1 MNSEIWPESANTTA
15 KLLIFRTKE
24 NRLFEAMAGFAG
36 LALIPTQQTQA
47 HPSDGLGRVDFE
59 TGTECGIGL
68 FPMAAG
74 GIDLSQDPQSIGI
87 GRLLA
92 DGGLDLQEG
101 GLQLTRCQ
109 ESIGLEHVPIDH

>member
-1 MNSEIWPESANTTA
+1 
-15 KLLIFRTKE
+15 
-24 NRLFEAMAGFAG
+24 MAGFAG

-47 HPSDGLGRVDFE
+47 HPSDGRGRVDFE

-74 GIDLSQDPQSIGI
+74 SKDLTQDPQSVGI
-87 GRLLA
+87 GWLLA

-101 GLQLTRCQ
+101 GLQLANCQ
-109 ESIGLEHVPIDH
+109 ESIGLEHVPIDD